1 MRRYG
6 IHDAHLG
13 ASAPIKCSHLS
24 TGGTAPPLQSRQVQI
39 SSKLRRGKDIGPTC
53 RFAASLEVG
62 PRATVS
68 TLQTGY
74 PCAQDLS
81 QVPRRQT
88 PHSTWE
94 GCGIT
99 TCPVAP
105 APHPSEGGL
114 RCHHMS
120 CGSRPASWCGRA
132 LASLCVPWHWAC
144 LPAGEGSGVT
154 TCPAVLKLPPGV
166 GGLWSHHVSR
176 GTRLALRQ
184 GRDLVSPRVP
194 RSRPA
199 SWCGRTLVLPHVL
212 WHRAHPQQGRA
223 QVSHGSR
230 CAMGHKQKGNT

>member
-1 MRRYG
+1 LRRRSVPRVPPWFYAASRRFKNHNHDCLGPYVSRGVVTKCFLRKRQMRRYG

-13 ASAPIKCSHLS
+13 ASAPFKCSHMS
-24 TGGTAPPLQSRQVQI
+24 IGGTAPPLQSRQVQI

-62 PRATVS
+62 PGATIRS
-68 TLQTGY
+68 LQTGY

-99 TCPVAP
+99 TCPMAL

-114 RCHHMS
+114 RCHHMF
-120 CGSRPASWCGRA
+120 CGSRPAFRCGRA

-154 TCPAVLKLPPGV
+154 TCPAVLKPPPGA
-166 GGLWSHHVSR
+166 GGL
-176 GTRLALRQ
+176 
-184 GRDLVSPRVP
+184 
-194 RSRPA
+194 
-199 SWCGRTLVLPHVL
+199 
-212 WHRAHPQQGRA
+212 
-223 QVSHGSR
+223 
-230 CAMGHKQKGNT
+230 